1 MELNDEMFSYLC
13 DMDDATLY
21 DVFYEAGTILGG
33 TMVALEREYR
43 ANGDTA
49 LAEKICNVD
58 ITMIRE
64 RASVNPDDRDRQIE
78 SKIAWTREQRRL
90 RVVLD
95 EYRESIARAKNS
107 GYN

>member
-1 MELNDEMFSYLC
+1 MELNDEIFSYLY

-33 TMVALEREYR
+33 TMVVLEREYR

-49 LAEKICNVD
+49 LAEKIFEED
-58 ITMIRE
+58 IAMMHE
-64 RASVNPDDRDRQIE
+64 RASVDSDDRDRQIE
-78 SKIAWTREQRRL
+78 CKIAWTRETRRL

-95 EYRESIARAKNS
+95 EYRKSIARAKIN

>member
-1 MELNDEMFSYLC
+1 MELNDETFGYLY
-13 DMDDATLY
+13 DMDGATLY

-43 ANGDTA
+43 ANGDTT
-49 LAEKICNVD
+49 LAEKIFEED
-58 ITMIRE
+58 ISVIRE
-64 RASVNPDDRDRQIE
+64 RASVDPDDRDRQIE
-78 SKIAWTREQRRL
+78 CKIAWTREKRRL

>member
-1 MELNDEMFSYLC
+1 MELNDEMFSYLY

-21 DVFYEAGTILGG
+21 DVFYGAGTVLGG
-33 TMVALEREYR
+33 TMVALECEYR

-49 LAEKICNVD
+49 LAEKICEED
-58 ITMIRE
+58 IAMIRE
-64 RASVNPDDRDRQIE
+64 RASVDLDDRDRQIE
-78 SKIAWTREQRRL
+78 CKIAWTRENRRL

-107 GYN
+107 SYN

>member
-1 MELNDEMFSYLC
+1 MELNDAIFSYLY

-43 ANGDTA
+43 ANGDTT
-49 LAEKICNVD
+49 LAEKIFEED
-58 ITMIRE
+58 IAMMCE
-64 RASVNPDDRDRQIE
+64 RASVDSDDRDRQIE
-78 SKIAWTREQRRL
+78 CKIAWTRENRRL
-90 RVVLD
+90 RVILD

-107 GYN
+107 SYN